1 MLTMIKKNTM
11 VSTAFVLLSIV
22 TVAAFVPPAMATDL
36 NYRVTNTQHL
46 DGDIRWDYL
55 TFDADHQRLFI
66 TRGDHVDVFDLA
78 TKTVT
83 AMIPNTNGVHGVAL
97 APALNKGFT
106 SNGKDNSVT
115 IFELSS
121 LKIVGTVPVGKK
133 PDAIIFDSFSQR
145 VFVANGD
152 SMNLTVI
159 DAVSQ
164 KILGTIMLDG
174 KPEFTAVDGKGK
186 LFVNVEDKNQ
196 LVSID
201 TQKMNVLK
209 KIDLTSVCDEPA
221 GLSIDT
227 QHEILFSGCHNQKM
241 AIVDGQTGKIIGSPA
256 IGKGSDATV
265 YDQERQLAFS
275 SNGDGTLTVVGVDA
289 KNTYVTK
296 QTVKTMVTARTMAL
310 DTVSH
315 NIYLVAAELDVPAK
329 ASENQRPKLKPES
342 FTLITV
348 SSN

>member
-11 VSTAFVLLSIV
+11 ISNAVVLLSMV
-22 TVAAFVPPAMATDL
+22 TVAVFMAPAMATDL

-46 DGDIRWDYL
+46 DGDIKWDYL

-66 TRGDHVDVFDLA
+66 TRGDHVDAFDLA

-83 AMIPNTNGVHGVAL
+83 ATIPNTNGVHGVAL
-97 APALNKGFT
+97 APALNKGFA

-121 LKIVGTVPVGKK
+121 LQIIGTVSVGKK
-133 PDAIIFDSFSQR
+133 PDAIIFDSFSKR
-145 VFVANGD
+145 VFVANSD

-159 DAVSQ
+159 DAVSS

-196 LVSID
+196 LVSVD
-201 TQKMNVLK
+201 TQKMQVLK
-209 KIDLTSVCDEPA
+209 RIDLSAICDEPA

-241 AIVDGQTGKIIGSPA
+241 AIIDGQTGKIIGSPA

-265 YDQERQLAFS
+265 YDEERQLAFS
-275 SNGDGTLTVVGVDA
+275 SNGEGTLTIVGLDEKKSFVP
-289 KNTYVTK
+289 K
-296 QTVKTMVTARTMAL
+296 QTVKTMVSARTMAL

-329 ASENQRPKLKPES
+329 AAENQRPKLKPES